1 MKLIPITEVDDH
13 LIKMFEGWNQEYLKH
28 ATLWKTIEKYD
39 LKEDQIGGDRGFIL
53 ATATV
58 PKPNYHTENDTAI
71 MLTKRVT
78 EDLEILTELGISLQ
92 FTYYKIK
99 DNAKNDFK
107 VVSCTIPEWML
118 GLTKDE
124 ILKEYKKANG

>member
-13 LIKMFEGWNQEYLKH
+13 LIKMFKGWNQEYLKH
-28 ATLWKTIEKYD
+28 ATLWETIEKYD
-39 LKEDQIGGDRGFIL
+39 LKEYQIGGDRGFIL

-58 PKPNYHTENDTAI
+58 PKPNYHSENNTAI

-99 DNAKNDFK
+99 DDTKNNFK
-107 VVSCTIPEWML
+107 VVFCTIPEWML
-118 GLTKDE
+118 GLTKEE

>member
-13 LIKMFEGWNQEYLKH
+13 LIKMFEGWNKECLKY
-28 ATLWKTIEKYD
+28 ATLWEVIEKYN

-53 ATATV
+53 AAGTV
-58 PKPNYHTENDTAI
+58 PKPNYHSEHNTAI

-78 EDLEILTELGISLQ
+78 EDLEILIELGISLQ
-92 FTYYKIK
+92 LTYYKIK
-99 DNAKNDFK
+99 DDAKNDFK

-118 GLTKDE
+118 GLTKEE